1 MLAVKSSSDKTFRG
15 DKLQIYDSLPEENGL
30 QRYLVG
36 GAVRDKL
43 LNIDSYDKDWVVVGS
58 TPQEMESLGF
68 TAVGK
73 DFPVFLH
80 PKTKEEHALA
90 RTERKS
96 GSGYTGFECYFA
108 PDVSLE
114 EDLMRRDLTINA
126 IAQDDEGQLYDP
138 HHGQKDLSDRILRHV
153 SDAFVEDPLRVLR
166 VARFAAK
173 LHHLN
178 FTVAPETM
186 DMMSEI
192 VQSGELAHL
201 TAERVW
207 QEWHKSL
214 STPHPEVFLSVLKEC
229 GALAIVLPEVD
240 ALFGVPQPE
249 KWHPEIDTG
258 IHTLMVAQ
266 QAALLSPSL
275 PVRFAAQVHDLGK
288 GVTPESEW
296 PSHKM
301 HCHTGLKIIK
311 KLCERVRVPNE
322 FRDLALLVC
331 EQHSNIHRAGELK
344 PTTFLKVL
352 NKFDVW
358 RKPDRLNDILL
369 CCQAD
374 HAGRRGLE
382 DQPYPQKARFEA
394 AYQAALQVEVKAIIA
409 DGFKGKDIREEQEK
423 RRAVAIESALSEITD
438 S

>member
-1 MLAVKSSSDKTFRG
+1 MQV
-15 DKLQIYDSLPEENGL
+15 
-30 QRYLVG
+30 YLVG
-36 GAVRDKL
+36 GAVRDNL
-43 LNIDSYDKDWVVVGS
+43 LGIDSYDKDWVVVGS
-58 TPQEMESLGF
+58 TPEMMQSQGY

-96 GSGYTGFECYFA
+96 GAGYTGFECFF
-108 PDVSLE
+108 DQSVTLE
-114 EDLMRRDLTINA
+114 EDLIRRDLTINA
-126 IAQDDEGQLYDP
+126 MAMDEDGNLYDP
-138 HHGQKDLSDRILRHV
+138 YGGQKDIDAKALRHV
-153 SDAFVEDPLRVLR
+153 SQAFIEDPLRVLR

-173 LHHLN
+173 LAHLG
-178 FTVAPETM
+178 FSVAEETM
-186 DMMSEI
+186 HLMRDMAE
-192 VQSGELAHL
+192 SGELSTL
-201 TAERVW
+201 TPERVW

-214 STPHPEVFLSVLKEC
+214 STSRPDVFLSVLRDC
-229 GALAIVLPEVD
+229 GALAVVLPEID

-266 QAALLSPSL
+266 QAAKLSDSL

-301 HCHTGLKIIK
+301 HCHTGLKLIK
-311 KLCERVRVPNE
+311 KLCDRVRVPNE
-322 FRDLALLVC
+322 FRDLALMVC
-331 EQHSNIHRAGELK
+331 EQHSNIHRAAELK
-344 PTTFLKVL
+344 PQTIIKIL

-358 RKPDRLNDILL
+358 RKAERLQDILI

-374 HAGRRGLE
+374 HAGRKGLE
-382 DQPYPQKARFEA
+382 DQPYPQAELFMR
-394 AYQAALQVEVKAIIA
+394 AYQAAASVDVQAIIK
-409 DGFKGKDIREEQEK
+409 DGFKGPAIRDEQEK
-423 RRAVAIESALSEITD
+423 RRAEAVKVALGK
-438 S
+438 

>member
-15 DKLQIYDSLPEENGL
+15 DKLQIYDSLPKGNGL

-43 LNIDSYDKDWVVVGS
+43 LNIDSYDRDWVVVGS
-58 TPQEMESLGF
+58 TPQQMKSLGF
-68 TAVGK
+68 SAVGK

-126 IAQDDEGQLYDP
+126 IAQDDKGQLYDP
-138 HHGQKDLSDRILRHV
+138 YHGQQDLSNRILRHV

-186 DMMSEI
+186 VMMSEI

-214 STPHPEVFLSVLKEC
+214 STPHPEVFLSVLREC
-229 GALAIVLPEVD
+229 GALAVVLPEID

-288 GVTPESEW
+288 GITPEGEW

-311 KLCERVRVPNE
+311 KLCGRVRVPNE

-374 HAGRRGLE
+374 HAGRKGLE

-409 DGFKGKDIREEQEK
+409 DGFQGKDIREEQEK
-423 RRAVAIESALSEITD
+423 RRATAIENALSELAD
-438 S
+438 H

>member
-1 MLAVKSSSDKTFRG
+1 M
-15 DKLQIYDSLPEENGL
+15 QIYDSLPEENGL

-58 TPQEMESLGF
+58 TPQQMESLGF

-126 IAQDDEGQLYDP
+126 IAQDDEGNLHDP
-138 HHGQKDLSDRILRHV
+138 YHGQRDLSDRILRHV

-178 FTVAPETM
+178 FTIAPETM
-186 DMMSEI
+186 TMMATI
-192 VQSGELAHL
+192 VESGELAHL

-229 GALAIVLPEVD
+229 GALAVVLPEID

-288 GVTPESEW
+288 GVTPQTEW

-301 HCHTGLKIIK
+301 HCHTGVKIIK

-374 HAGRRGLE
+374 HAGRKGLE

-409 DGFKGKDIREEQEK
+409 DGFQGKDIREEQEK
-423 RRAVAIESALSEITD
+423 RRAAAIESALAELTD
-438 S
+438 N

>member
-1 MLAVKSSSDKTFRG
+1 MLGID
-15 DKLQIYDSLPEENGL
+15 IYD
-30 QRYLVG
+30 R
-36 GAVRDKL
+36 
-43 LNIDSYDKDWVVVGS
+43 DWVVVGA
-58 TPQEMESLGF
+58 TPEIMLSQGY

-80 PKTKEEHALA
+80 PKSKEEHALA

-96 GSGYTGFECYFA
+96 GEGYTGFECFF
-108 PDVSLE
+108 DQSVTLE
-114 EDLMRRDLTINA
+114 EDLIRRDLTINA
-126 IAQDDEGQLYDP
+126 MAMDDDGNLYDP
-138 HHGQKDLSDRILRHV
+138 YGGQSDLQKKVLRHV

-173 LHHLN
+173 LAHLG
-178 FTVAPETM
+178 FSVAEETM
-186 DMMSEI
+186 QLMHDMAE
-192 VQSGELAHL
+192 SGELSTL
-201 TAERVW
+201 TPERVW

-214 STPHPEVFLSVLKEC
+214 STSRPDVFLSVLRDC
-229 GALAIVLPEVD
+229 GALSVVLPEID

-266 QAALLSPSL
+266 QAAKLSDSM

-301 HCHTGLKIIK
+301 HCHTGLKLIK
-311 KLCERVRVPNE
+311 KLCDRVRVPNE
-322 FRDLALLVC
+322 FRDLALMVC
-331 EQHSNIHRAGELK
+331 EQHSNIHRAAELK
-344 PTTFLKVL
+344 PQTIIKIL

-358 RKPDRLNDILL
+358 RKAERLQDILI

-374 HAGRRGLE
+374 HAGRKGLE
-382 DQPYPQKARFEA
+382 DQPYPQAELFMR
-394 AYQAALQVEVKAIIA
+394 AYQAAASVDVQAIIK
-409 DGFKGKDIREEQEK
+409 DGFKGSAIRDEQEK
-423 RRAVAIESALSEITD
+423 RRAEAVKVALGK
-438 S
+438 

>member
-1 MLAVKSSSDKTFRG
+1 MQV
-15 DKLQIYDSLPEENGL
+15 
-30 QRYLVG
+30 YLVG
-36 GAVRDKL
+36 GAVRDQL
-43 LNIDSYDKDWVVVGS
+43 LGIDSYDNDWVVVGA
-58 TPQEMESLGF
+58 TPEMMLAQGY

-80 PKTKEEHALA
+80 PKNKEEHALA

-96 GSGYTGFECYFA
+96 GSGYTGFDCFFA
-108 PDVSLE
+108 PSVTLE
-114 EDLMRRDLTINA
+114 EDLIRRDLTINA
-126 IAQDDEGQLYDP
+126 MAMDDSGQLYDP
-138 HHGQKDLSDRILRHV
+138 YGGQADLNNRILRHV

-173 LHHLN
+173 LASLG
-178 FTVAPETM
+178 FTVAKETM
-186 DMMSEI
+186 QLMRDI
-192 VQSGELAHL
+192 ADSGELNTL
-201 TAERVW
+201 TPERVW

-214 STPHPEVFLSVLKEC
+214 STPRPDVFLSVLRDC
-229 GALAIVLPEVD
+229 GALAVVLPEID

-258 IHTLMVAQ
+258 IHTLMVAE
-266 QAALLSPSL
+266 QAAKLSTSL

-301 HCHTGLKIIK
+301 HCHTGLKLIK

-322 FRDLALLVC
+322 FKDLALMVC
-331 EQHSNIHRAGELK
+331 EQHSNIHRAAELK
-344 PTTFLKVL
+344 PQTIIKIL

-358 RKPDRLNDILL
+358 RKSERLKDILI

-374 HAGRRGLE
+374 HAGRKGLE
-382 DQPYPQKARFEA
+382 DLPYPQADIFML
-394 AYQAALQVEVKAIIA
+394 AYQAAASVDVQAIIQG
-409 DGFKGKDIREEQEK
+409 GFKGPAIRDEQEK
-423 RRAVAIESALSEITD
+423 RRIEAVKVALNK
-438 S
+438 

>member
-1 MLAVKSSSDKTFRG
+1 MQV
-15 DKLQIYDSLPEENGL
+15 
-30 QRYLVG
+30 YLVG
-36 GAVRDKL
+36 GAVRDQL
-43 LNIDSYDKDWVVVGS
+43 LGIDSYDNDWVVVGA
-58 TPQEMESLGF
+58 TPEMMLAQGY

-80 PKTKEEHALA
+80 PKNKEEHALA

-96 GSGYTGFECYFA
+96 GSGYTGFDCFFA
-108 PDVSLE
+108 PSVTLE
-114 EDLMRRDLTINA
+114 EDLIRRDLTINA
-126 IAQDDEGQLYDP
+126 MAMDDSGQLYDP
-138 HHGQKDLSDRILRHV
+138 YGGQADLNNRILRHV

-173 LHHLN
+173 LASLG
-178 FTVAPETM
+178 FTVAKETM
-186 DMMSEI
+186 QLMRDI
-192 VQSGELAHL
+192 ADSGELNTL
-201 TAERVW
+201 TPERVW

-214 STPHPEVFLSVLKEC
+214 STPRPDVFLSVLRDC
-229 GALAIVLPEVD
+229 GALAVVLPEID

-258 IHTLMVAQ
+258 IHTLMVAE
-266 QAALLSPSL
+266 QAAKLSTSL

-301 HCHTGLKIIK
+301 HCHTGLKLIK

-322 FRDLALLVC
+322 FKDLALMVC
-331 EQHSNIHRAGELK
+331 EQHSNIHRAAELK
-344 PTTFLKVL
+344 PQTIIKIL

-358 RKPDRLNDILL
+358 RKSERLKDILI

-374 HAGRRGLE
+374 HAGRKGLE
-382 DQPYPQKARFEA
+382 DLPYPQADIFML
-394 AYQAALQVEVKAIIA
+394 AYQTAASVDVQAIIQG
-409 DGFKGKDIREEQEK
+409 GFKGPAIRDEQEK
-423 RRAVAIESALSEITD
+423 RRIEAVKVALNK
-438 S
+438 